1 MTWLLRLARYGK
13 ETEMPY
19 KSEAQR
25 KYFNANR
32 DKLEA
37 EGVDVDEWNESSK
50 GKKFPE
56 KKSGAAMLAKAA
68 GDALQQ
74 LIEAKS
80 ESDRKN
86 YAAKHAILR
95 ELLAQYPDDFKVD
108 AATGKYHGLTHNP
121 SGFKI
126 HAPRDIAGMAKAA
139 VDAVHPPEYR
149 EPSDDEE
156 DDDDRIRA
164 NALSRRQSRNTLL
177 AMGVGLGVSLNALSR
192 RQSRNTLS
200 STGGGAV
207 AGGALA
213 NYLHRKYRED
223 EGDEGSGLER
233 NLITAAGGLGGGA
246 LGYGIS
252 RLMQSKK
259 ASHQEWNEM
268 ETLKEKKSGVISDLF
283 DTGREAQEKHDKEQE
298 KLDKAVA
305 RNMRERLARQIAK
318 EKFAMDKEAIGGL
331 AGGAL
336 GTLLGMRNAK
346 KEGRPKRHGAEE
358 GFVRGALTGSG
369 AGIGGSLGL
378 LGSLSLMQG
387 KPSTTKGVLAAVL
400 PLLGAGAGG
409 YAGYQGSESLTKD
422 MRKSREGLQDYGDDR
437 QDEFDEET
445 LESLAKRAA
454 AAGGIKD
461 EDEDEDKQRGAGT
474 PWGALGATAAGA
486 AGLGTAYGIANDE
499 QINRF
504 QKTRDAYD
512 PAAYGDQSKL
522 PPNTTELQYYEQN
535 MVPGASL
542 KPFGRSVGDILS
554 SVRTSPQIMGVTP
567 FVDVEAMN
575 KGEGITGRVSRFLSQ
590 KEDGKL
596 NSAAEFLQRGVNTPS
611 YMLASRQ
618 QKEIAAKSI
627 ETNNKKLEVAKKQ
640 LAAAGDDPAAVEQ
653 AGASIKALSEAN
665 KLSQKVLQANRSK
678 GLSGAQHY
686 NMFGRGS
693 VPAYVHQMKAKY
705 RHTPVPEDMGVAAGT
720 RYSDWMGR
728 KLEDFT
734 ATRQGEAINPYEFA
748 LDYMP
753 QDEQVKFMQEFHQSL
768 TPDEQAFR
776 MKVEDLNDDQY
787 RNQTENYMPKAQGLV
802 DARNK
807 LKQYGI
813 TAGGAGLGGLA
824 GHGLYRALTDDDEES
839 TTGGTLSSLAGM
851 GLGGAGA
858 YWSQTEQ
865 GKKHINDIIS
875 RLMSKKSGGAGS

>member
-1 MTWLLRLARYGK
+1 
-13 ETEMPY
+13 MPY

-50 GKKFPE
+50 GKKLPE
-56 KKSGAAMLAKAA
+56 KKSAAAMLGKAA
-68 GDALQQ
+68 ADNG
-74 LIEAKS
+74 
-80 ESDRKN
+80 R
-86 YAAKHAILR
+86 
-95 ELLAQYPDDFKVD
+95 
-108 AATGKYHGLTHNP
+108 
-121 SGFKI
+121 
-126 HAPRDIAGMAKAA
+126 
-139 VDAVHPPEYR
+139 PPEYR
-149 EPSDDEE
+149 EPYPNFYRFFDDFQNLNNRYSVLAESDKSNPSDNDWLKRFIDSRTVFYGNHSGLIDSIYDRHTIPTSASYADTAGGVGRREFLPDEADRIRQFVRKARLAATKE
-156 DDDDRIRA
+156 HREGLRAYNDANNQAADDRIRA

-177 AMGVGLGVSLNALSR
+177 
-192 RQSRNTLS
+192 

-283 DTGREAQEKHDKEQE
+283 NRGREAKEKHDKEQE

-387 KPSTTKGVLAAVL
+387 KPSTTKGVLAAML

-422 MRKSREGLQDYGDDR
+422 MRKSREGLQDYVDDR

-445 LESLAKRAA
+445 LESLAKRAS
-454 AAGGIKD
+454 AAGGIKDED

-486 AGLGTAYGIANDE
+486 AGLGTAYGIAGDKELENAVQGFRRMQEPLGPNDTMLSRYAGAMS
-499 QINRF
+499 N
-504 QKTRDAYD
+504 
-512 PAAYGDQSKL
+512 AAG
-522 PPNTTELQYYEQN
+522 
-535 MVPGASL
+535 L
-542 KPFGRSVGDILS
+542 KPFGMPAVELMPR
-554 SVRTSPQIMGVTP
+554 VRQQ
-567 FVDVEAMN
+567 EW
-575 KGEGITGRVSRFLSQ
+575 ITGKTPLAPGGKASKGGFFEGLAGLLGDDVDTALPPGAFAKQ
-590 KEDGKL
+590 K
-596 NSAAEFLQRGVNTPS
+596 
-611 YMLASRQ
+611 Q
-618 QKEIAAKSI
+618 Q
-627 ETNNKKLEVAKKQ
+627 VAKAR
-640 LAAAGDDPAAVEQ
+640 LAAAKFLRGGMGFPGYTTETPEKFHGARAHYGSFSQGPVAAVSHMMR
-653 AGASIKALSEAN
+653 GPRRHYALSPEFISNSGNPSAKSYKSYFGPKYEEFVLARTGMLPN
-665 KLSQKVLQANRSK
+665 EIDTEYLSIPGQDKLL
-678 GLSGAQHY
+678 
-686 NMFGRGS
+686 
-693 VPAYVHQMKAKY
+693 
-705 RHTPVPEDMGVAAGT
+705 
-720 RYSDWMGR
+720 
-728 KLEDFT
+728 
-734 ATRQGEAINPYEFA
+734 
-748 LDYMP
+748 
-753 QDEQVKFMQEFHQSL
+753 QEFHASL
-768 TPDEQAFR
+768 SPLEQAEKSR
-776 MKVEDLNDDQY
+776 IETGEMSGLKSENTRNYEPIVEG
-787 RNQTENYMPKAQGLV
+787 AAGI
-802 DARNK
+802 RNK

-875 RLMSKKSGGAGS
+875 RFMSKK